1 MEEGQSEAFTNFAK
15 ANGAWDEGENA
26 VNPGRL
32 KQLRRLAQDALQ
44 EHAPKRLQFLQQE
57 ADLSQKADAEFPW
70 LKDRKSEQY
79 GLFQKVV
86 EGLPEVRRLPDWKA
100 ICAIYVLGLQHV
112 AKATA
117 AKANGGKPPVR
128 AGAGTPARQ
137 PQPRLPG
144 AAAAVPQR
152 PAPGAE
158 GNIVALREKAM
169 KSGKTRD
176 FVDLIKAQLD
186 AA

>member
-1 MEEGQSEAFTNFAK
+1 
-15 ANGAWDEGENA
+15 
-26 VNPGRL
+26 
-32 KQLRRLAQDALQ
+32 
-44 EHAPKRLQFLQQE
+44 
-57 ADLSQKADAEFPW
+57 
-70 LKDRKSEQY
+70 
-79 GLFQKVV
+79 
-86 EGLPEVRRLPDWKA
+86 
-100 ICAIYVLGLQHV
+100 
-112 AKATA
+112 
-117 AKANGGKPPVR
+117 
-128 AGAGTPARQ
+128 
-137 PQPRLPG
+137 LPG